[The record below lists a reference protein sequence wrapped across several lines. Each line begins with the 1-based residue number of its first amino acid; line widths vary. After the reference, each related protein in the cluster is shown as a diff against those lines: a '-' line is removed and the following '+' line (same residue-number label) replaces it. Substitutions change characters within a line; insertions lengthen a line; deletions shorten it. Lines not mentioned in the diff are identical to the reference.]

1 VPMTAPVVNSLTPA
15 AIQTMYRM
23 ESSGDDVFF
32 VPTVQVYR
40 IKRNLC
46 DGGESWSIA
55 LSDGHYYAYGL
66 CDNAL
71 IEMIHSHDIAQNS
84 IIRAYQ
90 FKMTTR
96 KYQGRD
102 MKIVQ
107 LMDAEKAA
115 PNPGYPIG
123 TPVNIQGDR
132 NDTDASPCVDLSV
145 AIVSGDN
152 DGPHAEA
159 SKDVFISTSRLRG
172 SWQHDYRDFH
182 HRRDMVR
189 TLVKMLSKDATKETL
204 DTTPTYAKQI
214 ELVLY
219 QEALSFDAYIDKTTL
234 KDRIRKLEE

>member
-1 VPMTAPVVNSLTPA
+1 
-15 AIQTMYRM
+15 
-23 ESSGDDVFF
+23 
-32 VPTVQVYR
+32 
-40 IKRNLC
+40 
-46 DGGESWSIA
+46 
-55 LSDGHYYAYGL
+55 
-66 CDNAL
+66 
-71 IEMIHSHDIAQNS
+71 
-84 IIRAYQ
+84 
-90 FKMTTR
+90 
-96 KYQGRD
+96 

-159 SKDVFISTSRLRG
+159 SKDAFISTSRLRG

-189 TLVKMLSKDATKETL
+189 TL
-204 DTTPTYAKQI
+204 
-214 ELVLY
+214 
-219 QEALSFDAYIDKTTL
+219 
-234 KDRIRKLEE
+234 